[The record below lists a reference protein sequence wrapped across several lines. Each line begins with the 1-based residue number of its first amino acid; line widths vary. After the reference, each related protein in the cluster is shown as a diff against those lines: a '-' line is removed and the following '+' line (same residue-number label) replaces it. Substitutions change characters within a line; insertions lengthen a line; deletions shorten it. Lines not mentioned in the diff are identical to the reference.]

1 MNTAAEAEPT
11 HPDLRATREELVR
24 RHFEA
29 QNQLDLEAALN
40 TFDEPRLELIGT
52 NRVFHGREEVA
63 EYFKES
69 RQVFPDQHRELI
81 ALHHG
86 DDAIV
91 VEFWFSGTM
100 LGKLPEIRPTGR
112 RFRVRVCAICEFDGA
127 KLTCVRIYFDAGTIA
142 RQLA

>member
-1 MNTAAEAEPT
+1 MNAAAGPEAT
-11 HPDLRATREELVR
+11 HPDLRARREELVR

-29 QNQLDLEAALN
+29 QNQLDLEAALD
-40 TFDEPRLELIGT
+40 TLDEPRLELIGT
-52 NRVFHGREEVA
+52 NRVFVGRDEVA
-63 EYFKES
+63 QYFRES
-69 RQVFPDQHRELI
+69 RHVFPDQQRELI

-100 LGKLPEIRPTGR
+100 LGELPGIHPTGR
-112 RFRVRVCAICEFDGA
+112 RFRARLCAICEFEQVR
-127 KLTCVRIYFDAGTIA
+127 LTCVRIYFDAGTIA